1 VQGDRTKVVV
11 MVAVADVV
19 VLAVAVV
26 EAVVARVV
34 ARVEGELP
42 KPDLAL
48 TPKPVSM
55 TGQIPWCSIA
65 MSFLSSL
72 R

>member
-1 VQGDRTKVVV
+1 MQGDRTKVVV

-26 EAVVARVV
+26 EAVVARV
-34 ARVEGELP
+34 EGEL

>member
-1 VQGDRTKVVV
+1 MQGDRTKVVVVV

-26 EAVVARVV
+26 EAVVV
-34 ARVEGELP
+34 RVEGELP

>member
-1 VQGDRTKVVV
+1 MQGDRTKVVV

-26 EAVVARVV
+26 EAVVV
-34 ARVEGELP
+34 RVEGELP

>member
-26 EAVVARVV
+26 EAVV

>member
-1 VQGDRTKVVV
+1 MQGDRTKVVV
-11 MVAVADVV
+11 VTDVV
-19 VLAVAVV
+19 VLVVAMV
-26 EAVVARVV
+26 EAVV

-55 TGQIPWCSIA
+55 TGQIPWCSIVK
-65 MSFLSSL
+65 SFLYSL
-72 R
+72 L

>member
-1 VQGDRTKVVV
+1 MQGDRTKVVV

-26 EAVVARVV
+26 EAVVVVV